1 MTVYRNACR
10 PGRDVGTERAFAGN
24 CRCMGMVCPATDRP
38 TGSGLGLQ
46 RDIRRK
52 ACRRQASPHR
62 VHLFI
67 PQGRNRVFA
76 LLQSPTRLFRLRRLR
91 RIYLYAPVA
100 QLDRALDYESR
111 GREFESSR
119 ARHYFNGLAE
129 VTAKV
134 SHSIP
139 EKLVTFRS
147 CPVLRVAGGAVHF
160 GDCKLR
166 SAPLFAVL
174 PDHFGCAVSRN

>member
-1 MTVYRNACR
+1 MPPSR
-10 PGRDVGTERAFAGN
+10 RA
-24 CRCMGMVCPATDRP
+24 
-38 TGSGLGLQ
+38 
-46 RDIRRK
+46 
-52 ACRRQASPHR
+52 
-62 VHLFI
+62 HL
-67 PQGRNRVFA
+67 VEA
-76 LLQSPTRLFRLRRLR
+76 AARLFEQQGFHATG
-91 RIYLYAPVA
+91 I
-100 QLDRALDYESR
+100 DYESR

-139 EKLVTFRS
+139 EKLVTPRS